1 MAASD
6 AEDAGASP
14 DLDFDESIMAD
25 STSLAVVKTESNAS
39 GSSDPKSGSSDL
51 KKKKRKKARRA
62 CFACQRAHLTC
73 GMHPFPQ
80 TRLVHDINCACCIGD
95 ERPCQR
101 CIKRGL
107 QDQCH
112 DGVRK
117 KAKYLS
123 DTPSELLNPP
133 GMGGYHPYINGTKT
147 TTSNSDSSG
156 IPMTGSNDTGHY
168 PPQPQTPTIDVY
180 GQSSSQAQ
188 MPPPL
193 SATGSFGNQQSPMSP
208 QFNQH
213 SSQQHMATT
222 MAQGGPGITQYNG
235 LPFDPSDPALFNFD
249 IASLNFGN
257 QYGALEF
264 GMLNHMSSGANSENQ
279 DMLNQ
284 MNQMQGFNQNYASD
298 PWLTFSQDDF
308 VNANWNNNP
317 PRASS
322 TTGLLSTPN
331 NTPTVSSIDRH
342 DSITQFP
349 KAFAIGAGP
358 PSNLSASPA
367 ASSGMPDPPLEQ
379 PQSPAL
385 FLNTSQAPSAPLI
398 TRHTSITSKQ
408 HPVQPIT
415 TTSDFYNQQPTAPA
429 PHPRKRPYD
438 ADIIYETV
446 NKPYSYTSGFH
457 RLFNY
462 ITKSFSSEKRIRVA
476 KAVAAIRPSLITFSQ
491 GLTEQDLIFME
502 RSVQRKLFEF
512 HDFLQ
517 ATGTPTIMARR
528 DGAVVSAS
536 KEFSILTGWSKSI
549 LLGKEANLNV
559 NSGGAS
565 GASTAPG
572 SAARTRLSSVE
583 RDLNERDPSA
593 TIQTSPQTPTPI
605 PVLLAE
611 ILDQD
616 TVVQFYED
624 YARLAFSSAG
634 GSVLRRGRLLKYRT
648 KSEAQL
654 PEHEN
659 GHDDERANKKRKRA
673 QSIKQEPKD
682 GHAATYIKGE
692 AGITKLGERE
702 GAVDVMYTW
711 AVRRDVFEVP
721 TLIVMNVGG
730 PFSIWFERT
739 NEVMQFLPII

>member
-1 MAASD
+1 MS
-6 AEDAGASP
+6 
-14 DLDFDESIMAD
+14 
-25 STSLAVVKTESNAS
+25 
-39 GSSDPKSGSSDL
+39 
-51 KKKKRKKARRA
+51 
-62 CFACQRAHLTC
+62 
-73 GMHPFPQ
+73 
-80 TRLVHDINCACCIGD
+80 
-95 ERPCQR
+95 
-101 CIKRGL
+101 
-107 QDQCH
+107 
-112 DGVRK
+112 
-117 KAKYLS
+117 
-123 DTPSELLNPP
+123 
-133 GMGGYHPYINGTKT
+133 GYHPYINGTKNAS
-147 TTSNSDSSG
+147 SNSDASG
-156 IPMTGSNDTGHY
+156 LPMTGSNNTGHY
-168 PPQPQTPTIDVY
+168 QPQPQTPTIDVY
-180 GQSSSQAQ
+180 SQASSQAQ

-193 SATGSFGNQQSPMSP
+193 SATGSFGNQQSSMSP

-213 SSQQHMATT
+213 PGQQNINTT
-222 MAQGGPGITQYNG
+222 MAQGGQGMTQYSS
-235 LPFDPSDPALFNFD
+235 LPFDPSDPGLFNFD

-264 GMLNHMSSGANSENQ
+264 GMLNHMSSGANGENH

-284 MNQMQGFNQNYASD
+284 MSQMHNYNQNYATD
-298 PWLTFSQDDF
+298 PALTFSQDAF
-308 VNANWNNNP
+308 INADWNNNH
-317 PRASS
+317 PRAGS
-322 TTGLLSTPN
+322 TSGMLQTPN
-331 NTPTVSSIDRH
+331 NTPIVSSIDRQ

-358 PSNLSASPA
+358 PSMASASPA
-367 ASSGMPDPPLEQ
+367 ASSGVPEPTFEQ

-385 FLNTSQAPSAPLI
+385 FLNTSQAPSSPI
-398 TRHTSITSKQ
+398 IVRHQPPKQ
-408 HPVQPIT
+408 QPVQPVSAS
-415 TTSDFYNQQPTAPA
+415 SDIYNQSSHQPTAPA
-429 PHPRKRPYD
+429 TNPRKRPYN
-438 ADIIYETV
+438 ADIIYETI

-462 ITKSFSSEKRIRVA
+462 ISRNFSTEKRLRVA

-528 DGAVVSAS
+528 DGAIVSAS
-536 KEFSILTGWSKSI
+536 KEFSILTGWSKAV
-549 LLGKEANLNV
+549 LLGKEPNLNV

-572 SAARTRLSSVE
+572 SASRTRLPSVE
-583 RDLNERDPSA
+583 RDTSERDRPTTAQSGNN
-593 TIQTSPQTPTPI
+593 TSTLVPTTI

-648 KSEAQL
+648 KVEQM

-659 GHDDERANKKRKRA
+659 GDDEKGNKKRKRS
-673 QSIKQEPKD
+673 QSIKQED
-682 GHAATYIKGE
+682 SGGTGGTYIKGE
-692 AGITKLGERE
+692 AGITRLGEKE
-702 GAVDVMYTW
+702 GAVDVMYCW

-721 TLIVMNVGG
+721 TLIVMNVSVSLNAHVTELTL
-730 PFSIWFERT
+730 F
-739 NEVMQFLPII
+739 

>member
-6 AEDAGASP
+6 AEDAASP
-14 DLDFDESIMAD
+14 DPDFGDQDELSEVMAESVSALQS
-25 STSLAVVKTESNAS
+25 STAVAVDRTESNS
-39 GSSDPKSGSSDL
+39 GSSDQHTPTNGTSGVNKLNPKDPSRPR
-51 KKKKRKKARRA
+51 RKKARRA

-73 GMHPFPQ
+73 
-80 TRLVHDINCACCIGD
+80 GD

-123 DTPSELLNPP
+123 DTPAELLNPP

-147 TTSNSDSSG
+147 ASSNNDASG
-156 IPMTGSNDTGHY
+156 VPMTGSNETGHY
-168 PPQPQTPTIDVY
+168 ATQQQPQTPTLEVY
-180 GQSSSQAQ
+180 GQTSNQTQ

-193 SATGSFGNQQSPMSP
+193 STTGSFGAQQSPLSP
-208 QFNQH
+208 QQFTQH
-213 SSQQHMATT
+213 GQQHMNTT
-222 MAQGGPGITQYNG
+222 MAQASQGMTQFNG
-235 LPFDPSDPALFNFD
+235 LHFDPSDPALFNFD

-264 GMLNHMSSGANSENQ
+264 GMLNHMSSGANGDNQ
-279 DMLNQ
+279 DMINS
-284 MNQMQGFNQNYASD
+284 MHMQGFNQNYSD
-298 PWLTFSQDDF
+298 PALTFSQDAF
-308 VNANWNNNP
+308 VNADWNNSH

-322 TTGLLSTPN
+322 TSGLLSTPN
-331 NTPTVSSIDRH
+331 NTPIVSSIDRH
-342 DSITQFP
+342 DSLTQFP
-349 KAFAIGAGP
+349 KAYAIGAGP
-358 PSNLSASPA
+358 PSMASASPA
-367 ASSGMPDPPLEQ
+367 ASSGVPDAPVEQ

-385 FLNTSQAPSAPLI
+385 FLNTSQAPSSPIIQRQA
-398 TRHTSITSKQ
+398 SSKQ
-408 HPVQPIT
+408 QPVQPP
-415 TTSDFYNQQPTAPA
+415 TSGETYNQTHQATAPA
-429 PHPRKRPYD
+429 TTTRKRPYD

-446 NKPYSYTSGFH
+446 NKPYPYTSGFH

-462 ITKSFSSEKRIRVA
+462 ITRNFSSEKRIRVA

-528 DGAVVSAS
+528 DGAIVSAS
-536 KEFSILTGWSKSI
+536 KEFSILTGWSKSV
-549 LLGKEANLNV
+549 LLGKEPNLNI

-572 SAARTRLSSVE
+572 SAARTRLSSAE
-583 RDLNERDPSA
+583 RDTAERPTTTQSGNSA
-593 TIQTSPQTPTPI
+593 LAAMNTNNTL

-624 YARLAFSSAG
+624 FARLAFSSAG
-634 GSVLRRGRLLKYRT
+634 GSVLRRGRLLKYRV
-648 KSEAQL
+648 KSDQM
-654 PEHEN
+654 PEQHSGN
-659 GHDDERANKKRKRA
+659 GQDDSAMKKRKRS
-673 QSIKQEPKD
+673 QSIKHED
-682 GHAATYIKGE
+682 GQTHIKGE

-702 GAVDVMYTW
+702 GAVDVMYCWTC
-711 AVRRDVFEVP
+711 RRDVFEVP
-721 TLIVMNVGG
+721 TLIVMN
-730 PFSIWFERT
+730 
-739 NEVMQFLPII
+739 FLPII